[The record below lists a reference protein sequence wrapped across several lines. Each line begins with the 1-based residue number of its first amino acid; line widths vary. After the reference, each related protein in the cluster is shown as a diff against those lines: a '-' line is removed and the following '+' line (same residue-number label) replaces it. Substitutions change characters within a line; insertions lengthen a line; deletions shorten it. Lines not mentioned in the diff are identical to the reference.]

1 MSAPRQTWTIIVAA
15 MAIGV
20 VSPAALADE
29 IGHEELIA
37 RLGAAAPTGAGVR
50 VVQCEASEQAGALK
64 VLPDGALAAFAGKTF
79 NQAVS
84 GMTVSWHG
92 TEVARSFYG
101 IGTSIA
107 PGITQVHVYDAN
119 GFLQSNYLQLGAGF
133 GVAPSVP
140 PGPSSLDRARVF
152 NHSWIG
158 AINQGVFDSEAL
170 RRADFAMHRD
180 NTLFVVGENNG
191 AGSTMQPLLAC
202 GYNSIAVGRI
212 DGQHSAGNT
221 PASVDGAGRMK
232 PELVA
237 PGQFTSFSTPVVS
250 AAAALLYQTAATAP
264 YNQNVN
270 RARGVAIKA
279 ALLAGA
285 THGPSWTNN
294 APTSGAGRGI
304 TARPL
309 DPVFGCGT
317 VNIDRAHRII
327 TADESQSLATADDA
341 ALEPPAPQVVLWD
354 VEVLQSSAAVQQF
367 HYRLDLPAPGD
378 VSIVATWTRNLPTN
392 GFSSATAPAIANV
405 TLRLQRIEGDMVV
418 PLTGDAG
425 IDRFESGNVV
435 SSSAVDNV
443 EHLFVR
449 GLAPGSYV
457 VSVVREATAASALS
471 FLAVAGI
478 VDLRTVPGDLNGD
491 GVVNGDDL
499 GIMLGAWGPGTG
511 PADLNLDDTVDG
523 NDLGIL
529 LGAWT

>member
-1 MSAPRQTWTIIVAA
+1 
-15 MAIGV
+15 
-20 VSPAALADE
+20 
-29 IGHEELIA
+29 
-37 RLGAAAPTGAGVR
+37 
-50 VVQCEASEQAGALK
+50 
-64 VLPDGALAAFAGKTF
+64 
-79 NQAVS
+79 
-84 GMTVSWHG
+84 
-92 TEVARSFYG
+92 
-101 IGTSIA
+101 
-107 PGITQVHVYDAN
+107 
-119 GFLQSNYLQLGAGF
+119 
-133 GVAPSVP
+133 
-140 PGPSSLDRARVF
+140 
-152 NHSWIG
+152 
-158 AINQGVFDSEAL
+158 
-170 RRADFAMHRD
+170 
-180 NTLFVVGENNG
+180 
-191 AGSTMQPLLAC
+191 
-202 GYNSIAVGRI
+202 
-212 DGQHSAGNT
+212 
-221 PASVDGAGRMK
+221 MK

-457 VSVVREATAASALS
+457 VSVVREATATSALS

>member
-1 MSAPRQTWTIIVAA
+1 MSAPRQTWTITVAA
-15 MAIGV
+15 IAMAV
-20 VSPAALADE
+20 ASPAAFADE

-37 RLGAAAPTGAGVR
+37 RLGAAAPTGTGVR

-64 VLPDGALAAFAGKTF
+64 VLPDGVLPAFAGKTF

-107 PGITQVHVYDAN
+107 PGITQIHVFDAN
-119 GFLQSNYLQLGAGF
+119 GFLQAGYLRLGST
-133 GVAPSVP
+133 GVAPSSP
-140 PGPSSLDRARVF
+140 PGPSTDRARVF

-158 AINQGVFDSEAL
+158 AINQGSFDSEAL

-180 NTLFVVGENNG
+180 GTLFVVGENNG
-191 AGSTMQPLLAC
+191 AGSTMQPLMAC

-221 PASVDGAGRMK
+221 PSTVDGPGRMK

-250 AAAALLYQTAATAP
+250 AAAALLYETAATAP
-264 YNQNVN
+264 YSQNPN

-285 THGPSWTNN
+285 GHGAAWSNN
-294 APTSGAGRGI
+294 APTSGASRGI

-327 TADESQSLATADDA
+327 TADEAQPLPTAEDA
-341 ALEPPAPQVVLWD
+341 ALAPPAVRNALWD
-354 VEVLQSSAAVQQF
+354 FDFLQASAGVQQF
-367 HYRLDLPAPGD
+367 HYRLDLPATAD
-378 VSIVATWTRNLPTN
+378 VSIVATWTRNMAT
-392 GFSSATAPAIANV
+392 SALGAGASPAVADV
-405 TLRLQRIEGDMVV
+405 TLRLQRIDGESVV
-418 PLTGDAG
+418 PLSGDDG
-425 IDRFESGNVV
+425 LGWFESGNVV

-443 EHLFVR
+443 EHVFVR
-449 GLAPGSYV
+449 GLAAGSYV
-457 VSVVREATAASALS
+457 VSVVREPTASAATSL
-471 FLAVAGI
+471 LAVAGI
-478 VDLRTVPGDLNGD
+478 VDPRSVFGDLTGD
-491 GVVNGDDL
+491 GVVKGDDL
-499 GIMLGAWGPGTG
+499 GVLLGAWGPGTG
-511 PADLNLDDTVDG
+511 PADLNLDGNVDG
-523 NDLGIL
+523 NDLGLL